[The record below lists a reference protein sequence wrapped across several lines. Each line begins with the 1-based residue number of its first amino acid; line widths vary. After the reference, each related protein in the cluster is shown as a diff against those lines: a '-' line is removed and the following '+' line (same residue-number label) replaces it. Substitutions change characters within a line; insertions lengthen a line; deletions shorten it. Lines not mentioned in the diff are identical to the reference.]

1 MLHDNDLGS
10 IVADYILRVD
20 QSPCESGTKDCE
32 DKEADIGSVVDCA
45 GGFGVDVLSQRNL
58 EESVWFHIASKKEST
73 YQTAND
79 STQVKDHP
87 EP

>member
-1 MLHDNDLGS
+1 
-10 IVADYILRVD
+10 
-20 QSPCESGTKDCE
+20 
-32 DKEADIGSVVDCA
+32 
-45 GGFGVDVLSQRNL
+45 
-58 EESVWFHIASKKEST
+58 VWFHIASKKEST